1 MQGLKVFVTIP
12 SEIVMNVFQSSQDFR
27 KWNAKNKVCYFSTDK
42 KLSFF
47 KHYSQDNC
55 LLECRLKKI
64 TKICGCTPWY
74 LKQENYQIC
83 THFGNICLEK
93 QLSGYSDDLKDRTE
107 CDCLNDCEM
116 VHFFS
121 TMQREPYSDQMTE
134 TRPQKWFDY
143 EGGKTS
149 GILAN
154 YLMDPEHVFSS
165 PLVKNVTKLAHN
177 LSHDYELAQKRFDEV
192 I

>member
-1 MQGLKVFVTIP
+1 MKIGISHIFFT
-12 SEIVMNVFQSSQDFR
+12 FQSSQDFR
-27 KWNAKNKVCYFSTDK
+27 EWNKKNKVCYFSTDK

-64 TKICGCTPWY
+64 TKICQCTPWY

-143 EGGKTS
+143 EGEKTS

-165 PLVKNVTKLAHN
+165 PLVKNVTKLANN

>member
-1 MQGLKVFVTIP
+1 M
-12 SEIVMNVFQSSQDFR
+12 
-27 KWNAKNKVCYFSTDK
+27 
-42 KLSFF
+42 SFF

-154 YLMDPEHVFSS
+154 YLMDPEHIFSS
-165 PLVKNVTKLAHN
+165 PLVKNVTKLANN